1 MLVQITNSLR
11 WAFALSTFLCKKLGF
26 FLPED
31 GFNIFHGINEVFA
44 EFRSCNNLHNILHA
58 INSICQKPKSKR
70 RLVIAVLPLELQNG
84 SQFPSV
90 AALVLHKTCQSM
102 IQRGRD
108 HSEKKWA
115 AERRRIKANSNL
127 CDSGGIELKKEP
139 APLQAFHSLY
149 VVCQTLPPKDVA
161 WCMLGIW
168 YQSHTRCLLFLC
180 LKLNPNLVNHQ

>member
-1 MLVQITNSLR
+1 MSKTKIKTKIGHSCP
-11 WAFALSTFLCKKLGF
+11 ALGT
-26 FLPED
+26 
-31 GFNIFHGINEVFA
+31 
-44 EFRSCNNLHNILHA
+44 
-58 INSICQKPKSKR
+58 SKWII
-70 RLVIAVLPLELQNG
+70 V
-84 SQFPSV
+84 PSV

-180 LKLNPNLVNHQ
+180 LKLNPNLVNH